1 MCWAKF
7 SHRGNKDM
15 VVKQKLL
22 ISLSL
27 TRTDVL
33 AYFIFHVRKDI
44 YGKFITEH
52 RWFNAV
58 GPCM

>member
-1 MCWAKF
+1 MCSAKF

-52 RWFNAV
+52 
-58 GPCM
+58 C